1 MFDAFLILCEK
12 VLKYLNRKMLGLK
25 DIPICE
31 IFQLHK
37 ENKRRLV
44 KQHPVTCSNESP
56 NIIVLFVAV

>member
-1 MFDAFLILCEK
+1 MHFLILYEK

-31 IFQLHK
+31 MLQLHK

-44 KQHPVTCSNESP
+44 RQHPATCSNESP
-56 NIIVLFVAV
+56 SIIVLFVAV